1 MANPFEDD
9 RPAGFDEK
17 KDKYPFIH
25 PEHLGKAEKL
35 AIDAEDVEEFAEH
48 YGDEAQVIQSDSQAP

>member
-9 RPAGFDEK
+9 RPAGFDES
-17 KDKYPFIH
+17 KDKYPYIH

-35 AIDAEDVEEFAEH
+35 AIDAEDLEEFADH
-48 YGDEAQVIQSDSQAP
+48 YGDESKDVQGGQQAP

>member
-1 MANPFEDD
+1 MVNPFEDD

-25 PEHLGKAEKL
+25 PEHLGTAEKL
-35 AIDAEDVEEFAEH
+35 AIDAEDLQEFADH
-48 YGDEAQVIQSDSQAP
+48 YGDEDQVIQSESQAP